1 VKRTK
6 VMLVCMVDSI
16 HVARWLGHFTD
27 QEVDFYLFPSG
38 PNRRV
43 HPQIS
48 DLVNNS
54 SVSLATFSIPNWAR
68 HLALPLWLAD
78 RILSDRLRG
87 WMLRRKI
94 RQMNPDYLH
103 ALELQHAGYI
113 AERAL
118 RDKRITVPLIATNYG
133 SDIFWFQQY
142 PKHLQR
148 IRELLKRTNFYSA
161 ECHRDYLLAAK
172 YGFAG
177 VDLPLAPNAGAI
189 SGTDLERNKLSSS
202 SRKII
207 AVKGYQ
213 EWVGRAQVV
222 IQALKLSK
230 DDLKDAEIVFFSCGV
245 SMLLKIKFLKLTSGL
260 NVRGIGKH
268 HLNHDQILDLFS
280 RSRVYVGVS
289 LSDGL
294 STSSIEAMSMGA
306 FPIQSDTSC
315 ASEWFLDGVSGQS
328 FIGFSP
334 AQVGEVLV
342 NWFHNEEL
350 LESAR
355 ILNLEIVSRKFSE
368 ILELEHFKTFYG
380 LKAR

>member
-16 HVARWLGHFTD
+16 HVARWLSHFTHQD
-27 QEVDFYLFPSG
+27 VDFHLFPSG
-38 PNRRV
+38 PNRKV
-43 HPQIS
+43 HQQIR
-48 DLVNNS
+48 DLVRNS
-54 SVSLATFSIPNWAR
+54 DVSPATFSIPSWAR
-68 HLALPLWLAD
+68 YLSLPLWLAD

-94 RQMNPDYLH
+94 RQVNPSYLH

-118 RDKRITVPLIATNYG
+118 RDKTITVPFIATNYG

-142 PKHLQR
+142 PKHLKR
-148 IRELLKRTNFYSA
+148 IRELLKRADFYSA
-161 ECHRDYLLAAK
+161 ECSRDYLLATK
-172 YGFAG
+172 YGFEG
-177 VDLPLAPNAGAI
+177 VALPLAPNAGAI
-189 SGTDLERNKLSSS
+189 SVADLKRNTLSSS
-202 SRKII
+202 SRNII

-213 EWVGRAQVV
+213 EWVGQAQVV
-222 IQALKLSK
+222 VQALKLRK

-245 SMLLKIKFLKLTSGL
+245 SMLLKIQWLKLTSGL
-260 NVRGIGKH
+260 NVRGIRKH

-280 RSRVYVGVS
+280 RSRLYIGVS

-315 ASEWFLDGVSGQS
+315 SSEWFEEGLSGRS
-328 FIGFSP
+328 IEGTSP
-334 AQVGEVLV
+334 RLVGNLIVEYFNNSDFLERARLV
-342 NWFHNEEL
+342 NSRIVLNRFKEIYESGL
-350 LESAR
+350 FLE
-355 ILNLEIVSRKFSE
+355 
-368 ILELEHFKTFYG
+368 FYG
-380 LKAR
+380 FRNR